1 MHIYKALF
9 FKERATQI
17 LGIILAQLEHSE
29 YQKKKIN
36 AQIAK
41 LVDLDT
47 EINEFSET
55 FSLPHGMRFFVSLKP
70 NRATLETQEN
80 GAQWCSLCLET
91 EIGLAGKTLGHDEI
105 SSYIVTLSRI
115 KSVIIMLEGIDYEK
129 YKVCVKT
136 AEEAAAENAARLIA
150 QQRACLIQIFHKK
163 YAGIKPGYMKTVK
176 HTATELAVF
185 APLHTIKNDEWT
197 QGAYKYTVDQAGEN
211 VYITCIREK

>member
-1 MHIYKALF
+1 MYIYKALF

-36 AQIAK
+36 VRIAK
-41 LVDLDT
+41 LVELET
-47 EINEFSET
+47 EIYEFSEM
-55 FSLPHGMRFFVSLKP
+55 FSLPYGIRFFVSLKP

-91 EIGLAGKTLGHDEI
+91 ELNLAGKTLGTDEI
-105 SSYIVTLSRI
+105 SSYIDTLNKI

-136 AEEAAAENAARLIA
+136 AEEAAAENAARLLS
-150 QQRACLIQIFHKK
+150 QQRECLAHVFHKK
-163 YAGIKPGYMKTVK
+163 YSGVKPGYTKTVK
-176 HTATELAVF
+176 YTAAELTVL

-197 QGAYKYTVDQAGEN
+197 QGSYKYTVDQAGEN
-211 VYITCIREK
+211 VYITCSREG